1 MNMAIDTFLPSVKAL
16 GRYSCF
22 WIWANSTR
30 LSAIERS
37 FCLEV
42 SKLLAKVCG
51 LIKVTLLFTQV
62 DNPEGIFLSENSR
75 YVWMRWNHLAKS
87 FSLLSDLL

>member
-51 LIKVTLLFTQV
+51 HFSIRKQSVRV
-62 DNPEGIFLSENSR
+62 DALE
-75 YVWMRWNHLAKS
+75 
-87 FSLLSDLL
+87 SLGEVFFFIVRPAVDPK